1 MRVVGGPPVAAS
13 TASHAT
19 IRTVSIRIARSF
31 GVGLDEVF
39 TSRRDRP
46 FSAQETRMFRF
57 FQRPIPLALFLAFLT
72 AIPILNSL
80 VLVFQVPSG
89 TLAGDS
95 AHLAVAPISLFAHV
109 LAGVAFGIAGPVQF
123 VRALRNRFGAL
134 HRVSGRIFV
143 LSGAVIGFSGLSIL
157 AQVTS
162 QRTPPVDI
170 ARGLFGL
177 ALLIA
182 LAMAMVAIRNRDF
195 LRHRAWAIRAYAIGM
210 GLGAVALVFI
220 PLYIV
225 TGQPPVGPT
234 SDILFVVSWVMAIV
248 VAEVVIRHSS
258 RSRPEVSG

>member
-1 MRVVGGPPVAAS
+1 
-13 TASHAT
+13 
-19 IRTVSIRIARSF
+19 
-31 GVGLDEVF
+31 
-39 TSRRDRP
+39 
-46 FSAQETRMFRF
+46 MFRF
-57 FQRPIPLALFLAFLT
+57 FQRPIPLVLLLAFLT
-72 AIPILNSL
+72 AIPILNSF

-89 TLAGDS
+89 TLAEDS

-109 LAGVAFGIAGPVQF
+109 LAGVAFGITGPVQF

-143 LSGAVIGFSGLSIL
+143 LSGTVIGFSGLSIL

-162 QRTPPVDI
+162 QRTPVVDI

-195 LRHRAWAIRAYAIGM
+195 LRHRAWAIRSYAIGM
-210 GLGAVALVFI
+210 GLGTVALVFM

-225 TGQPPVGPT
+225 TGQPPIGLT
-234 SDILFVVSWVMAIV
+234 SDILFVASWVLNIA
-248 VAEVVIRHSS
+248 VAEVIIRRSS
-258 RSRPEVSG
+258 RSRLEVAG